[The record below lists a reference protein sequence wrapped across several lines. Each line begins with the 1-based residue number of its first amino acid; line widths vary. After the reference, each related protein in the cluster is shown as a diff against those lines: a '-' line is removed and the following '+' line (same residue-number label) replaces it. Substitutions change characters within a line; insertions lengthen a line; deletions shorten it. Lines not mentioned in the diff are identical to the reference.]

1 MKTKVILFITAA
13 ISGVFGAVISIGI
26 SDSDAQAPPPGAKQ
40 FQFVITGTA
49 QSESIEKVVR
59 FEDLEYDIVCYLMPM
74 GFSCAKK

>member
-13 ISGVFGAVISIGI
+13 ISGVFGAVIFIGI
-26 SDSDAQAPPPGAKQ
+26 SDSEAQAPPPGAKQ

-49 QSESIEKVVR
+49 QPEPGVKILR
-59 FEDLEYDIVCYLMPM
+59 YEDPEYDIVCYLSPM